1 MFSGG
6 ETCPYCFERFRLGD
20 TPFRCGNPTDRCQT
34 EIDEQRSA
42 IWGDTAPLGKVLPAA
57 GFSPRDAR
65 CPTCGETSRQRLCPH
80 CHLELPRTI
89 GQFRNFIFAIIGA
102 KEAGKSHYLAVL
114 IEQLRQQVGPQLKI
128 LLEPAN
134 DATIKR
140 YRDDFHQ
147 PLYRGRGDGRRQV
160 LDATRSARQR
170 ASTVRYPL
178 VYVLSIQGRD
188 FFRRK
193 KIVAVVTLTFF
204 DTAGEDLD
212 DENTMSTVNKYIYRS
227 DGLILL
233 LDPLQILAVRER
245 LPPARLPEINSETRD
260 ILARATKLILL
271 GRQLASDRPIETP
284 LAIAFS
290 KLDRLAPLIEPH
302 MQIHCD
308 SDHSGGFDLHD
319 AQAVDSEIQALLA
332 AWDCG
337 DLIGQV
343 EGHYSRHSFFALSA
357 LGCEPDDQGFLP
369 RILPRRV
376 EDPFLWLLHCH
387 GLLKARPQRGKR

>member
-1 MFSGG
+1 MGASG
-6 ETCPYCFERFRLGD
+6 ETCPYCFESFRLGH
-20 TPFRCGNPTDRCQT
+20 TPFRCLNPTERCSA
-34 EIDEQRSA
+34 EIDEKRSEV
-42 IWGDTAPLGKVLPAA
+42 WGEAGPLGKVLPPA
-57 GFSPRDAR
+57 GFSPKDAL
-65 CPTCGETSRQRLCPH
+65 CPQCGELSRQRLCPH
-80 CHLELPRTI
+80 CHMELPRTI

-114 IEQLRQQVGPQLKI
+114 IEQLRQQIGPELKI

-134 DATIKR
+134 DATIRR

-147 PLYRGRGDGRRQV
+147 PLYRGRDGRRQV

-170 ASTVRYPL
+170 ASAVRTPL

-188 FFRRK
+188 FFGRK

-212 DENTMSTVNKYIYRS
+212 DENTMATVNKYIYRS
-227 DGLILL
+227 DGIILL

-245 LPPARLPEINSETRD
+245 LPPARLPTINSETRD
-260 ILARATKLILL
+260 ILSRTTKLILR
-271 GRQLASDRPIETP
+271 GRQFPAGRPIPTP

-308 SDHSGGFDLHD
+308 ANHSGGFDLQD

-332 AWDCG
+332 GWDCG
-337 DLIGQV
+337 DLLGQV
-343 EGHYSRHSFFALSA
+343 EGHYARHAFFALSA

-387 GLLKARPQRGKR
+387 GLLKARGSR

>member
-1 MFSGG
+1 MFSGS

-20 TPFRCGNPTDRCQT
+20 TPFRCGNPTDRCDS

-42 IWGDTAPLGKVLPAA
+42 IWGDAVPLGKVLPAA
-57 GFSPRDAR
+57 GFSNKDAR
-65 CPTCGETSRQRLCPH
+65 CGTCGEISRQRLCPH
-80 CHLELPRTI
+80 CHLELPRTL
-89 GQFRNFIFAIIGA
+89 GQFRNLIFAIIGA

-114 IEQLRQQVGPQLKI
+114 IEQLRQHIGPSLKI

-134 DATIKR
+134 DATIRR
-140 YRDDFHQ
+140 YRDDFYQ
-147 PLYRGRGDGRRQV
+147 PLFRGRDGRGRV

-170 ASTVRYPL
+170 ASAVRFPL
-178 VYVLSIQGRD
+178 VYVLSIQGQD

-212 DENTMSTVNKYIYRS
+212 DENTMAVVNKYIFRS
-227 DGLILL
+227 DGIILL

-245 LPPARLPEINSETRD
+245 LPPARLPQMNTESRD
-260 ILARATKLILL
+260 ILQRTTKLILL
-271 GRQLASDRPIETP
+271 GRQLAAGRPITTP
-284 LAIAFS
+284 LAVAFS

-302 MQIHCD
+302 MQLHCD
-308 SDHSGGFDLHD
+308 SNHAGGFDLHD
-319 AQAVDSEIQALLA
+319 AQAVDSEIQSMLA
-332 AWDCG
+332 AWGCA
-337 DLIGQV
+337 DLLAQV
-343 EGHYSRHSFFALSA
+343 EGIYSRHCFFALSA
-357 LGCEPDDQGFLP
+357 LGCEPDDQGFLQ

-387 GLLKARPQRGKR
+387 GLLRARSQGGAS